1 MHANLAEYKN
11 RPGTIKVL
19 ILALACICGQYNNV
33 NAQCPTNKDIKEQ
46 LLNIENDTSLST
58 LQKRNVLI
66 DLAKRYDECK
76 ITRDSVYARI
86 FNRLGFYEFRLNNN
100 IANNAVINYTL
111 TAAHVNRSAGNGSSL
126 SYSIN
131 CYKNLGYYYKSIQLY
146 NEALAYF
153 DSTISV
159 AGNIQEQ
166 QHEILLL
173 RLAKNGIFFEKKD
186 YQKIIDE
193 STTGLLASQ
202 KISDSSLVTRFLSQ
216 RAQCY
221 YFLGDYKNALSDA
234 DKSLKLATALTDNF
248 EISNTTKIKALVA
261 ASRSDY
267 TAAHTLFRKVIS
279 SRIKTNDLAQLADD
293 YTDYG
298 NFYLNNLA
306 DYSSAVKNYQQAIFF
321 AEKANDA
328 ERQAKAHLN
337 LGAVSFYRKNF
348 LRALESN
355 HKALSYFDIS
365 GSTSDYVANPSS
377 ASLKVIGNKELLLFI
392 FNNKTEILL
401 NLYMQTSNK
410 AYLSASLR
418 TALLMDTLITKVRH
432 EQAGELSK
440 LYWRDKTREFF
451 NTAMEACFQAKDTRL
466 AFFFMEKSRAVLLN
480 DKLNEIGAAQYLP
493 AEEIAREQSLK
504 IELVTAKQNLAL
516 VTQENQQDY
525 DARQSNVL
533 KAQEKLEVYVKSLE
547 KKYPVYYQYKY
558 ADKIVSI
565 NELQQ
570 YLGTHQQSFIHY
582 FMNDTVLYVLGI
594 TPGASKILKYG
605 KDNFSYE
612 LVTTFN
618 GMCKSKKSL
627 LEKYDQFA
635 TVSNKLYKIL
645 FQPLEIIGGRVIVC
659 PDNFI
664 LPFEALCTDKE
675 GRHFLLS
682 SHVFSYVYSARYLLN
697 YSKPKAARH
706 NFVGYAPVSFQPYL
720 KLPDLKQSEVS
731 LKTSADNYR
740 SKDLFIGEQ
749 ATKRNFIHNLG
760 SSGIINIFSH
770 AVADS
775 TVPEPL
781 LYMQDSVIQ
790 LSELQAMGSTV
801 ASLVVLSACQTNVGK
816 NASGEGVYSFARA
829 FASIGIPSVAATLW
843 NADEQSIYKISELFH
858 KYLSQGMCKDSALQ
872 KAKLDFIL
880 KNKSNERSLPYFW
893 ANMIIIGDVEPVAL
907 SSGWPVGLII
917 SSGVSVLVAIFL
929 IRRKRR
935 R

>member
-1 MHANLAEYKN
+1 MAADYKN
-11 RPGTIKVL
+11 SPGTIKLLVW
-19 ILALACICGQYNNV
+19 ALAFIWGQFTNAH
-33 NAQCPTNKDIKEQ
+33 AQCPTNKEVKVQ
-46 LLNIENDTSLST
+46 LLDIENDTSLST

-76 ITRDSVYARI
+76 IPRDSVYARI
-86 FNRLGFYEFRLNNN
+86 FNRLGFYEFKLNNN
-100 IANNAVINYTL
+100 IANNAVFNYTL
-111 TAAHVNRSAGNGSSL
+111 TAVHVNKAAGNGSSL

-131 CYKNLGYYYKSIQLY
+131 CYKNLAYYYKSIQLY

-159 AGNIQEQ
+159 AGNIQDQ
-166 QHEILLL
+166 QREILLL

-202 KISDSSLVTRFLSQ
+202 KLSDLSLVTRFLSQ

-234 DKSLKLATALTDNF
+234 DKSLELAMDLTDNF
-248 EISNTTKIKALVA
+248 EVSNTTKIKALVA
-261 ASRSDY
+261 AAKGDY
-267 TAAHTLFRKVIS
+267 PAARALFKKVIS
-279 SRIKTNDLAQLADD
+279 SRIKTNDHAQLADD

-321 AEKANDA
+321 AEKENDA

-337 LGAVSFYRKNF
+337 LGAVSFYRKNY
-348 LRALESN
+348 LQALEFN
-355 HKALSYFDIS
+355 HKALNYFNIS
-365 GSTSDYVANPSS
+365 GNNSDYVANPSS
-377 ASLKVIGNKELLLFI
+377 TSLKVIGNKELLLFI

-401 NLYMQTSNK
+401 NLFMQTRNK
-410 AYLSASLR
+410 AYLSASLQ

-451 NTAMEACFQAKDTRL
+451 TTAMEACFQANDTRL
-466 AFFFMEKSRAVLLN
+466 AFFIMEKSRSVLLN

-493 AEEIAREQSLK
+493 AAEIAREQSLK

-516 VTQENQQDY
+516 VTNENQRHS
-525 DARQSNVL
+525 DARQSDVL
-533 KAQEKLEVYVKSLE
+533 KAQEKLELYVKSLE

-594 TPGASKILKYG
+594 TPGSSKILKYG
-605 KDNFSYE
+605 KDNFSSE

-618 GMCKSKKSL
+618 GMCKNKKSL

-635 TVSNKLYKIL
+635 KVSNKLYEIL
-645 FQPLEIIGGRVIVC
+645 FQPLEIIGGRVIIC

-675 GRHFLLS
+675 GKNFLLS

-697 YSKPKAARH
+697 HSKPTAARH
-706 NFVGYAPVSFQPYL
+706 NFVGYAPVSFLSYL

-749 ATKRNFIHNLG
+749 ATKSNFLHNIG
-760 SSGIINIFSH
+760 SSGIVNIFSH

-775 TVPEPL
+775 TVTEPL

-816 NASGEGVYSFARA
+816 NATGEGVYSFARA
-829 FASIGIPSVAATLW
+829 FAAIGIPSVAATLW
-843 NADEQSIYKISELFH
+843 NADEQSIYTISELFH
-858 KYLSQGMCKDSALQ
+858 KYLSQGTCKDSALQ

-907 SSGWPVGLII
+907 SSGLPMGWIVGSVVTVILL
-917 SSGVSVLVAIFL
+917 VSVFVV
-929 IRRKRR
+929 RKKN
-935 R
+935 